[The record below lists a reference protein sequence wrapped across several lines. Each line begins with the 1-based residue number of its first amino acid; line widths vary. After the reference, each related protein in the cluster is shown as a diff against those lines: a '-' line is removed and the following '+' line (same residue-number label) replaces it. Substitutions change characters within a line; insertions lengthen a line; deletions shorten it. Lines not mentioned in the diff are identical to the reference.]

1 MEEYISRFGDHL
13 KYERNVSE
21 HTLRNYMSDLEQFYD
36 HLCPVDSAGNRR
48 HVDVKQIDHLTIRE
62 YLSRLYQEK
71 RKKTSI
77 ARKLA
82 TLRTFFKFLCRE
94 QVLEMNPA
102 KLVSSPRLEKKLPKV
117 LSVDD
122 VIRFIETPDLETV
135 LGKRDRA
142 ILELL
147 YATGC
152 RVAEL
157 AGINLDDM
165 DFKNETIRL
174 RGKRRKERIVPF
186 GSKAKEALQSYLGVR
201 GELLIEAPEE
211 QRDPMALFLNYQGT
225 RITTRSVGRMIDKYV
240 QECAMAHDISPHS
253 LRHSFATHLLSA
265 GADLRA
271 IQELLGHA
279 RLSTTQIY
287 TQVSMEQLM
296 KVYDKSHPK
305 A

>member
-1 MEEYISRFGDHL
+1 MQEYMSRFGDHL
-13 KYERNVSE
+13 KYERNVSA

-36 HLCPVDSAGNRR
+36 YLCPVDATGNRR
-48 HVDVKQIDHLTIRE
+48 FIEIRQIDHITIRE
-62 YLSRLYQEK
+62 YLAKLYREK

-102 KLVSSPRLEKKLPKV
+102 RLVSSPRLEKKLPKV

-122 VIRFIETPDLETV
+122 VVRFIETPDTETV

-147 YATGC
+147 YATGI

-157 AGINLDDM
+157 AGINLDDI
-165 DFKNETIRL
+165 DFKNESIRV

-186 GSKAKEALQSYLGVR
+186 GSKAKEALQVYLGVR
-201 GELLIEAPEE
+201 GDLLIEAPED
-211 QRDPMALFLNYQGT
+211 QREPMALFMNYQGT

-240 QECAMAHDISPHS
+240 TECALAHDISPHS

-287 TQVSMEQLM
+287 TQVSMEKLM
-296 KVYDKSHPK
+296 EVYDKSHPK

>member
-1 MEEYISRFGDHL
+1 MQDYINRFSDHL

-21 HTLRNYMSDLEQFYD
+21 HTLRNYLSDLEQFHD
-36 HLCPVDSAGNRR
+36 FICPVEPSGNRR
-48 HVDVKQIDHLTIRE
+48 EVDIKQIDHLTIRE
-62 YLSRLYQEK
+62 YLAKLYQEK

-94 QVLEMNPA
+94 QVLELNPA

-117 LSVDD
+117 MAVDD

-142 ILELL
+142 ILEML

-157 AGINLDDM
+157 AGMNLDDV
-165 DFKNETIRL
+165 DFKNETVRL

-186 GSKAKEALQSYLGVR
+186 GSKAKEALQVYLGVR
-201 GELLIEAPEE
+201 SQLLIEASESE
-211 QRDPMALFLNYQGT
+211 RDPMALFLNYQGT
-225 RITTRSVGRMIDKYV
+225 RITTRSIGRMLDKYV
-240 QECAMAHDISPHS
+240 QECAMTHNISPHS

-296 KVYDKSHPK
+296 QVYDKAHPK

>member
-1 MEEYISRFGDHL
+1 MQEYMSRFGDHL
-13 KYERNVSE
+13 KYERNVSA

-36 HLCPVDSAGNRR
+36 YLCPVDATGNRR
-48 HVDVKQIDHLTIRE
+48 LIEIRQIDHITIRE
-62 YLSRLYQEK
+62 YLAKLYREK

-102 KLVSSPRLEKKLPKV
+102 RLVSSPRLEKKLPKV

-122 VIRFIETPDLETV
+122 VVRFIETPDTETV

-142 ILELL
+142 ILEML
-147 YATGC
+147 YATGI

-157 AGINLDDM
+157 AGINLDDI
-165 DFKNETIRL
+165 DFKNESIRV

-186 GSKAKEALQSYLGVR
+186 GSKAKEALQDYLGVR
-201 GELLIEAPEE
+201 GDLLIEAPED
-211 QRDPMALFLNYQGT
+211 QREPMALFMNYQGT

-240 QECAMAHDISPHS
+240 TECAMAHDISPHS

-265 GADLRA
+265 GADLRS

-287 TQVSMEQLM
+287 TQVSMEKLM
-296 KVYDKSHPK
+296 EVYDKSHPK

>member
-1 MEEYISRFGDHL
+1 MQEYMSRFGDHL
-13 KYERNVSE
+13 KYERNVSA

-36 HLCPVDSAGNRR
+36 YLCPVDSNGNRR
-48 HVDVKQIDHLTIRE
+48 HVEIRQIDHITIRE
-62 YLSRLYQEK
+62 YLATLYRDK
-71 RKKTSI
+71 KKKTSI

-94 QVLEMNPA
+94 QVVEMNPA
-102 KLVSSPRLEKKLPKV
+102 RLVSSPRLEKKLPKV

-122 VIRFIETPDLETV
+122 VIRFIETPDTETV

-147 YATGC
+147 YGTGI

-157 AGINLDDM
+157 AGINLDDI
-165 DFKNETIRL
+165 DFKNESIRV

-186 GSKAKEALQSYLGVR
+186 GSKAKEALQAYLGVR
-201 GELLIEAPEE
+201 GELLVEAPED
-211 QRDPMALFLNYQGT
+211 QRDPMALFMNYQGT

-240 QECAMAHDISPHS
+240 TECAMAHDISPHS

-287 TQVSMEQLM
+287 TQVSMEKLM
-296 KVYDKSHPK
+296 EVYDKAHPK

>member
-1 MEEYISRFGDHL
+1 MEEYIDRFGDYL

-21 HTLRNYMSDLEQFYD
+21 HTLRNYMSDLEQFHD
-36 HLCPVDSAGNRR
+36 HICPIDAAGNRR
-48 HVDVKQIDHLTIRE
+48 YVDIKQVDHITIRE
-62 YLSRLYQEK
+62 YLSKLYQGK
-71 RKKTSI
+71 RKKTSV

-94 QVLEMNPA
+94 EVVELNPA
-102 KLVSSPRLEKKLPKV
+102 RLVATPRLEKKLPKV

-122 VIRFIETPDLETV
+122 IIRFIETPDLETV

-142 ILELL
+142 ILEML

-152 RVAEL
+152 RVSEL
-157 AGINLDDM
+157 AGINLDDI
-165 DFKNETIRL
+165 DFDHESIRV
-174 RGKRRKERIVPF
+174 RGKGRKERIVPF
-186 GSKAKEALQSYLGVR
+186 GSKAKEALQMYMGVR
-201 GELLIEAPEE
+201 GELLVEAPEE
-211 QRDPMALFLNYQGT
+211 ERDPMALFLNYQGT

-240 QECAMAHDISPHS
+240 QECAMMHDISPHS

-296 KVYDKSHPK
+296 QVYDKAHPK

>member
-1 MEEYISRFGDHL
+1 MQEYLSRFGDHL
-13 KYERNVSE
+13 KYERNVSA

-36 HLCPVDSAGNRR
+36 YLCPVDANGNRR
-48 HVDVKQIDHLTIRE
+48 FIEVRQIDHITIRE
-62 YLSRLYQEK
+62 YLAKLYSEK

-102 KLVSSPRLEKKLPKV
+102 RLVSSPRLEKKLPKV

-122 VIRFIETPDLETV
+122 VIRFIETPDTETV

-147 YATGC
+147 YATGI

-157 AGINLDDM
+157 AGINLDDI
-165 DFKNETIRL
+165 DFKHESIRV

-186 GSKAKEALQSYLGVR
+186 GSKAKEALQDYLGVR
-201 GELLIEAPEE
+201 GELLVEAPED
-211 QRDPMALFLNYQGT
+211 QRDPMALFMNYQGT
-225 RITTRSVGRMIDKYV
+225 RITTRSVGRMLDKYV
-240 QECAMAHDISPHS
+240 TECAMAHDISPHS

-265 GADLRA
+265 GADLRS

-287 TQVSMEQLM
+287 TQVSMEKLM
-296 KVYDKSHPK
+296 EVYDKAHPK

>member
-1 MEEYISRFGDHL
+1 MQDYIDRFAEHL

-21 HTLRNYMSDLEQFYD
+21 HTLRNYLSDMEQFYD
-36 HLCPVDSAGNRR
+36 YLCPAGPNGKRR
-48 HVDVKQIDHLTIRE
+48 FIDIAQIDHITIRE
-62 YLSRLYQEK
+62 YLATLYQER

-82 TLRTFFKFLCRE
+82 TLRTFFKYLCRE
-94 QVLEMNPA
+94 QVVEMNPA
-102 KLVSSPRLEKKLPKV
+102 RLVSSPRLEKKLPKA
-117 LSVDD
+117 LSIDD
-122 VIRFIETPDLETV
+122 VIKFIETPEADTV

-147 YATGC
+147 YASGM

-157 AGINLDDM
+157 TGLNLANV
-165 DFKNETIRL
+165 DFQHESVL
-174 RGKRRKERIVPF
+174 VRGKGRKERIVPF
-186 GSKAKEALQSYLGVR
+186 GSKAKQAIQAYLAVR

-240 QECAMAHDISPHS
+240 REAAMAGGVSPHS

-287 TQVSMEQLM
+287 THVSPEKLME
-296 KVYDKSHPK
+296 VYDKAHPK